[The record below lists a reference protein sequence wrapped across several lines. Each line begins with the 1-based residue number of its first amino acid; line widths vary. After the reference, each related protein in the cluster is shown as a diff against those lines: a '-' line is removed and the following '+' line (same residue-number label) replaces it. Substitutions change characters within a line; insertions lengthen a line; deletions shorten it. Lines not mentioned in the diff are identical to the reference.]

1 MTKAAL
7 SDKDLCRQIGNKK
20 LLSGPRFVYELAMME
35 QGTFSI
41 GLCAAA
47 WGAAFFCGS
56 IPFGYLAGRCQGID
70 VRKHG
75 SGNIG
80 STNVFRVLGKKW
92 GIAVFLADFF
102 KGALPMALILGFLA
116 EGFPGLRGDMLF
128 VGTALAAI
136 LGHNYTPWLGFKG
149 GKGIAVSAGVL
160 LVLIPKALAAV
171 LVVWLV
177 LFALTRTVSIA
188 SIAASVLLPPA
199 AWVLY
204 PGRPVIF
211 FFCLAAGLL
220 GLWRHRGNIQRL
232 RAGTESKIER
242 KARP

>member
-1 MTKAAL
+1 
-7 SDKDLCRQIGNKK
+7 
-20 LLSGPRFVYELAMME
+20 MME
-35 QGTFSI
+35 QGTLSA

-47 WGAAFFCGS
+47 WGTAFLSGS
-56 IPFGYLAGRCQGID
+56 IPFGYLAGRCKGVD
-70 VRKHG
+70 VRQHG

-92 GIAVFLADFF
+92 GIAVFLADFL
-102 KGALPMALILGFLA
+102 KGALPLALIRGFLN
-116 EGFPGLRGDMLF
+116 EGFSGQQGDVLF

-171 LVVWLV
+171 LAVWLV

-188 SIAASVLLPPA
+188 SIAASVLLPVA
-199 AWVLY
+199 AWFLY
-204 PGRPVIF
+204 PGQPVIF

-220 GLWRHRGNIQRL
+220 GLWRHRSNIQRL
-232 RAGTESKIER
+232 RAGTEGKLGR
-242 KARP
+242 KPKA